1 MINSF
6 HGFDLACTPMSTLI
20 FLPGLAADA
29 DLWAD
34 QTSALRQ
41 AQPQGVPQT
50 LRWAISLAHFR
61 YASIPAMAA
70 AVLREH
76 RGPLALCGTSMGGM
90 IALEALRQAPERI
103 TGLALLGSNAR
114 PETEAMREL
123 RSAAVRKF
131 RAGQVREV
139 IEPNVALAFHAD
151 GAARPDLRARY
162 WRFIQSAGG
171 EALARQNEAV
181 MNRPD
186 ARPHLGR
193 IQCPTLVVCGAD
205 DKLTPP
211 ECSQE
216 MATAIA
222 QAKLALIPRCGH
234 MLTMERALQVNA
246 LLKDWIAR
254 WHRA

>member
-1 MINSF
+1 MIGSF
-6 HGFDLACTPMSTLI
+6 CGFELACTPMSTLI

-34 QTSALRQ
+34 QTRAL
-41 AQPQGVPQT
+41 PHD
-50 LRWAISLAHFR
+50 LRWAISLVHFR
-61 YASIPAMAA
+61 HPSIRAMAA

-114 PETEAMREL
+114 PETEVMRGL
-123 RSAAVRKF
+123 RSAAVGKF
-131 RAGQVREV
+131 RAGQLREV
-139 IEPNVALAFHAD
+139 IEPNIALAFHAA

-181 MNRPD
+181 MERPD
-186 ARPHLGR
+186 ARAHLSR
-193 IQCPTLVVCGAD
+193 IECPTLVACGVND
-205 DKLTPP
+205 LLTPP

-216 MATAIA
+216 MAQAIGH
-222 QAKLALIPRCGH
+222 AKLALIPRCGH
-234 MLTMERALQVNA
+234 MLTMERAPQVNA

-254 WHRA
+254 WHRP

>member
-1 MINSF
+1 MIGSF
-6 HGFDLACTPMSTLI
+6 RGFEVACTPMSTLI

-34 QTSALRQ
+34 QTRAL
-41 AQPQGVPQT
+41 PHD
-50 LRWAISLAHFR
+50 LRWAISLVHFR
-61 YASIPAMAA
+61 HPSIRAMAA

-76 RGPLALCGTSMGGM
+76 SGPLALCGTSMGGM

-123 RSAAVRKF
+123 RSAAVGKF
-131 RAGQVREV
+131 RAGRLREV

-181 MNRPD
+181 MDRPD
-186 ARPHLGR
+186 ARPHLAR
-193 IQCPTLVVCGAD
+193 IQCPTLVACGAND
-205 DKLTPP
+205 LLTPP
-211 ECSQE
+211 ECSYE
-216 MATAIA
+216 MAEAIA
-222 QAKLALIPRCGH
+222 DAHMALIPRCGH
-234 MLTMERALQVNA
+234 MLTMERAPQVNA

-254 WHRA
+254 WHRP